1 MGGRKVAAVCVGGLL
16 AAAVAAGEPGPLL
29 EKRPYAI
36 AVHGGAG
43 VIRKGALPAEKEA
56 AVRKALEAAV
66 LKGKE
71 ILERGGSSLDAVEAA
86 VRLLEDAPEFNAG
99 RGSVFT
105 SDGGHEM
112 DAAVMDGASLRA
124 GAVAGVRRVKNP
136 VALARLV
143 LEKSPHVLLSGPG
156 ADLFAKESGLEM
168 APPSYFHT
176 EERWRDL
183 LRAKAKAGEKAPPSP
198 PEAPEPHGTVGA
210 VALDLRGHLA
220 AATSTGGMT
229 NKRPGRIGD
238 SPVIGAGTYADDR
251 TCAVSCTGWGEFF
264 LRAVAAHDVAA
275 RMAYGKEPL
284 EKAAE
289 EVLTRIAGM
298 GGDGGLIAVDGRGN
312 LCLKFNTEGMYR
324 AWLTP
329 EGKVEVRMYGDTE
342 PPPAPS
348 PR

>member
-1 MGGRKVAAVCVGGLL
+1 MGAMERTAALGVGLL
-16 AAAVAAGEPGPLL
+16 AMAAAAGGQTGPRI
-29 EKRPYAI
+29 ESRPYAI

-43 VIRKGALPAEKEA
+43 VIRKGSLSAEKEA

-66 LKGKE
+66 LRGKE

-86 VRLLEDAPEFNAG
+86 VKLLEDAPEFNAG
-99 RGSVFT
+99 RGAVFT
-105 SDGGHEM
+105 ADGGHEM
-112 DAAVMDGASLRA
+112 DAAVMEGASLRA

-143 LEKSPHVLLSGPG
+143 LERSPHVFLAGPG
-156 ADLFAKESGLEM
+156 ADLYAKEMGLEM

-176 EERWRDL
+176 DERWQDL
-183 LRAKAKAGEKAPPSP
+183 LRARAKAGQKAPPP
-198 PEAPEPHGTVGA
+198 QAPEPHGTVGA
-210 VALDLRGHLA
+210 VALDLHGHLA

-238 SPVIGAGTYADDR
+238 SPVVGAGTYADDR
-251 TCAVSCTGWGEFF
+251 TCAVSCTGWGEYF

-275 RMAYGKEPL
+275 RMAYGQEPL
-284 EKAAE
+284 EKAAQ
-289 EVLTRIAGM
+289 EVLSRIAEM

-312 LCLKFNTEGMYR
+312 LCLRFTTEGMYR
-324 AWLTP
+324 AWLAP
-329 EGKVEVRMYGDTE
+329 GGKVEVRIYGQEE
-342 PPPAPS
+342 PAPAPS

>member
-1 MGGRKVAAVCVGGLL
+1 MGAMERTAALGVGLL
-16 AAAVAAGEPGPLL
+16 AMAAAAGGQTGPRI
-29 EKRPYAI
+29 ESRPYAI

-43 VIRKGALPAEKEA
+43 VIRKGSLSAEKEA

-66 LKGKE
+66 LRGKE

-86 VRLLEDAPEFNAG
+86 VKLLEDAPEFNAG
-99 RGSVFT
+99 RGAVFT
-105 SDGGHEM
+105 ADGGHEM
-112 DAAVMDGASLRA
+112 DAAVMEGASLRA

-143 LEKSPHVLLSGPG
+143 LERSPHVFLAGPG
-156 ADLFAKESGLEM
+156 ADLYAKEMGLEM

-176 EERWRDL
+176 DERWQDL
-183 LRAKAKAGEKAPPSP
+183 LRARAKTGQKAPPP
-198 PEAPEPHGTVGA
+198 QAPEPHGTVGA
-210 VALDLRGHLA
+210 VALDLHGHLA

-238 SPVIGAGTYADDR
+238 SPVVGAGTYADDR
-251 TCAVSCTGWGEFF
+251 TCAVSCTGWGEYF

-275 RMAYGKEPL
+275 RMAYGQEPL
-284 EKAAE
+284 EKAAQ
-289 EVLTRIAGM
+289 EVLSRIAEM

-312 LCLKFNTEGMYR
+312 LCLRFTTEGMYR
-324 AWLTP
+324 AWLAP
-329 EGKVEVRMYGDTE
+329 GGKVEVRIYGQEE
-342 PPPAPS
+342 PAPAPS

>member
-1 MGGRKVAAVCVGGLL
+1 MGAMGRAAALGVGLL
-16 AAAVAAGEPGPLL
+16 AMAAAAGGQTGPRI
-29 EKRPYAI
+29 ESRPYAI

-43 VIRKGALPAEKEA
+43 VIRKGSLSAEKEA

-66 LKGKE
+66 LRGKE

-86 VRLLEDAPEFNAG
+86 VKLLEDAPEFNAG
-99 RGSVFT
+99 RGAVFT
-105 SDGGHEM
+105 ADGGHEM
-112 DAAVMDGASLRA
+112 DAAVMEGASLRA

-143 LEKSPHVLLSGPG
+143 LERSPHVFLAGPG
-156 ADLFAKESGLEM
+156 ADLYAKEMGLEM

-176 EERWRDL
+176 EERWQDL
-183 LRAKAKAGEKAPPSP
+183 LRARAKAGQKAPPP
-198 PEAPEPHGTVGA
+198 QAPEPHGTVGA
-210 VALDLRGHLA
+210 VALDLHGHLA

-238 SPVIGAGTYADDR
+238 SPVVGAGTYADDR
-251 TCAVSCTGWGEFF
+251 TCAVSCTGWGEYF

-275 RMAYGKEPL
+275 RMAYGQEPL
-284 EKAAE
+284 EKAAQ
-289 EVLTRIAGM
+289 EVLSRIAEM

-312 LCLKFNTEGMYR
+312 LCLRFTTEGMYR
-324 AWLTP
+324 AWLAP
-329 EGKVEVRMYGDTE
+329 GGKVEVRIYGQEE
-342 PPPAPS
+342 PAPAPS

>member
-1 MGGRKVAAVCVGGLL
+1 MRRIGRAAALAGGLL
-16 AAAVAAGEPGPLL
+16 AVAAAAVPPGPLL
-29 EKRPYAI
+29 ENRPYAI

-43 VIRKGALPAEKEA
+43 VIRMGSLSAERET

-86 VRLLEDAPEFNAG
+86 VKLLEDAPEFNAG
-99 RGSVFT
+99 KGAVFT
-105 SDGGHEM
+105 SDGGHEL
-112 DAAVMDGASLRA
+112 DAAIMDGATLRA
-124 GAVAGVRRVKNP
+124 GAVAAVRRVKNP

-143 LEKSPHVLLSGPG
+143 LEQSPHVLLSGPG
-156 ADLFAKESGLEM
+156 ADLFAGERGLERV
-168 APPSYFHT
+168 PPSYFHT
-176 EERWRDL
+176 QERWQDL

-198 PEAPEPHGTVGA
+198 REAPDPHGTVGA

-238 SPVIGAGTYADDR
+238 SPVIGAGTFADDR

-275 RMAYGKEPL
+275 RMAYGNKPL
-284 EKAAE
+284 ERAAE
-289 EVLTRIAGM
+289 EVLSRIVEM
-298 GGDGGLIAVDGRGN
+298 GGEGGLIAVDGRGT
-312 LCLKFNTEGMYR
+312 LCLKFTTEGMYR
-324 AWLTP
+324 AWLAP
-329 EGKVEVRMYGDTE
+329 DGEVKVRIYGEGEV
-342 PPPAPS
+342 PAAS
-348 PR
+348 TR

>member
-1 MGGRKVAAVCVGGLL
+1 MGAMERTAALGVGLL
-16 AAAVAAGEPGPLL
+16 AMAAAAGGQTGPRI
-29 EKRPYAI
+29 ESRSYAI

-43 VIRKGALPAEKEA
+43 VIRKGSLSAEKEA

-66 LKGKE
+66 LRGKE

-86 VRLLEDAPEFNAG
+86 VKLLEDAPEFNAG
-99 RGSVFT
+99 RGAVFT
-105 SDGGHEM
+105 ADGGHEM
-112 DAAVMDGASLRA
+112 DAAVMEGALLRA

-143 LEKSPHVLLSGPG
+143 LERSPHVFLAGPG
-156 ADLFAKESGLEM
+156 ADLYAKEMGLEM

-176 EERWRDL
+176 DERWQDL
-183 LRAKAKAGEKAPPSP
+183 LRARAKAGQKAPPP
-198 PEAPEPHGTVGA
+198 QAPEPHGTVGA
-210 VALDLRGHLA
+210 VALDLHGHLA

-238 SPVIGAGTYADDR
+238 SPVVGAGTYADDR
-251 TCAVSCTGWGEFF
+251 TCAVSCTGWGEYF

-275 RMAYGKEPL
+275 RMAYGQEPL
-284 EKAAE
+284 EKAAQ
-289 EVLTRIAGM
+289 EVLSRIAEM

-312 LCLKFNTEGMYR
+312 LCLRFTTEGMYR
-324 AWLTP
+324 AWLAP
-329 EGKVEVRMYGDTE
+329 GGKVEVRIYGQEE
-342 PPPAPS
+342 PAPAPS

>member
-1 MGGRKVAAVCVGGLL
+1 MGAMERTAALGAGLL
-16 AAAVAAGEPGPLL
+16 AMAAAAGGQTGPRI
-29 EKRPYAI
+29 ESRSYAI

-43 VIRKGALPAEKEA
+43 VIRKGSLSAEKEA

-66 LKGKE
+66 LRGKE

-86 VRLLEDAPEFNAG
+86 VKLLEDAPEFNAG
-99 RGSVFT
+99 RGAVFT
-105 SDGGHEM
+105 ADGGHEM
-112 DAAVMDGASLRA
+112 DAAVMEGALLRA

-143 LEKSPHVLLSGPG
+143 LERSPHVFLAGPG
-156 ADLFAKESGLEM
+156 ADLYAKEMGLEM

-176 EERWRDL
+176 DERWQDL
-183 LRAKAKAGEKAPPSP
+183 LRARAKAGQKAPPP
-198 PEAPEPHGTVGA
+198 QAPEPHGTVGA
-210 VALDLRGHLA
+210 VALDLHGHLA

-238 SPVIGAGTYADDR
+238 SPVVGAGTYADDR
-251 TCAVSCTGWGEFF
+251 TCAVSCTGWGEYF

-275 RMAYGKEPL
+275 RMAYGQEPL
-284 EKAAE
+284 EKAAQ
-289 EVLTRIAGM
+289 EVLSRIAEM

-312 LCLKFNTEGMYR
+312 LCLRFTTEGMYR
-324 AWLTP
+324 AWLAP
-329 EGKVEVRMYGDTE
+329 GGKVEVRIYGQEE
-342 PPPAPS
+342 PAPAPS

>member
-1 MGGRKVAAVCVGGLL
+1 MGAMERTAALGVGLL
-16 AAAVAAGEPGPLL
+16 AMAAAAGGQTGPRI
-29 EKRPYAI
+29 ESRSYAI

-43 VIRKGALPAEKEA
+43 VIRKGSLSAEKEA

-66 LKGKE
+66 LRGKE

-86 VRLLEDAPEFNAG
+86 VKLLEDAPEFNAG
-99 RGSVFT
+99 RGAVFT
-105 SDGGHEM
+105 ADGGHEM
-112 DAAVMDGASLRA
+112 DAAVMEGASLRA

-143 LEKSPHVLLSGPG
+143 LERSPHVFLAGPG
-156 ADLFAKESGLEM
+156 ADLYAKEMGLEM

-176 EERWRDL
+176 DERWQDL
-183 LRAKAKAGEKAPPSP
+183 LRARAKAGQKAPPP
-198 PEAPEPHGTVGA
+198 QAPEPHGTVGA
-210 VALDLRGHLA
+210 VALDLHGHLA

-238 SPVIGAGTYADDR
+238 SPVVGAGTYADDR
-251 TCAVSCTGWGEFF
+251 TCAVSCTGWGEYF

-275 RMAYGKEPL
+275 RMAYGQEPL
-284 EKAAE
+284 EKAAQ
-289 EVLTRIAGM
+289 EVLSRIAEM

-312 LCLKFNTEGMYR
+312 LCLRFTTEGMYR
-324 AWLTP
+324 AWLAP
-329 EGKVEVRMYGDTE
+329 GGKVEVRIYGQEE
-342 PPPAPS
+342 PAPAPS